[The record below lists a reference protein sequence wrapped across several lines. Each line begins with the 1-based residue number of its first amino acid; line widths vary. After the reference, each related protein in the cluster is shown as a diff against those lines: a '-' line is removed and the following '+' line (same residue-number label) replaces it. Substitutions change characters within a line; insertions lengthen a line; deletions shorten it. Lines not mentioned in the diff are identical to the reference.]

1 MAHLIFNWVILTI
14 NHSGIFRRYTPWHTS
29 QCHTISMISL
39 WNPHGTIRNIP
50 GGSKAPVPRPPRRR
64 SASGA
69 PPRPRWR
76 QRSWCWASRGA
87 GLWEDVAG
95 EGSGRDAAREG
106 TKLFFGRS
114 GEHGGTNKDLVKLF
128 LGEMVIFWPTI
139 WGYRGC
145 NHRNSD
151 DDLGRSC
158 VYFFLSEN
166 GMTRNILKGVKQ
178 QKSDGILGKRIH
190 DILTNNLNIHT

>member
-76 QRSWCWASRGA
+76 QGSWCWASPGRRALGRRR
-87 GLWEDVAG
+87 WRRIWQRCC
-95 EGSGRDAAREG
+95 EGR
-106 TKLFFGRS
+106 KLS
-114 GEHGGTNKDLVKLF
+114 CSLADLGEHGGTNKDLVKLF

-158 VYFFLSEN
+158 VYFF
-166 GMTRNILKGVKQ
+166 
-178 QKSDGILGKRIH
+178 
-190 DILTNNLNIHT
+190 